1 MEKTAQ
7 KQAIYIL
14 LVLAIII
21 AIIFSVYSVL
31 NKKSPQSVNTVTTAE
46 DQQKQLEIAAFVETS
61 KVLTEPGDQL
71 KKHEDIR
78 EILDKAIAELK
89 AATNGQNPKE

>member
-1 MEKTAQ
+1 MPKNRPKPPPADTAQ
-7 KQAIYIL
+7 I
-14 LVLAIII
+14 
-21 AIIFSVYSVL
+21 
-31 NKKSPQSVNTVTTAE
+31 
-46 DQQKQLEIAAFVETS
+46 EIAAFVETS